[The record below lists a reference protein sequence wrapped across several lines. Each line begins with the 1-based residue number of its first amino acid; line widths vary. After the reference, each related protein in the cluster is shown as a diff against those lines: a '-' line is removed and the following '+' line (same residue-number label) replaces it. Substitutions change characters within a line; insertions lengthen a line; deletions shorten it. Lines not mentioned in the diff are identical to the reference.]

1 MDSSNIRAQDESPGT
16 VIKTYIIDGL
26 GLGIQ
31 QLARALDVPANR
43 LYQIIN
49 NKREVS
55 IDTAVRLGY
64 FLDMEHHFGSIFK
77 HVIKLNVSKN
87 LTMNLK

>member
-1 MDSSNIRAQDESPGT
+1 M
-16 VIKTYIIDGL
+16 
-26 GLGIQ
+26 
-31 QLARALDVPANR
+31 ARALDVPANR

-64 FLDMEHHFGSIFK
+64 FLDMEPSFWLDLQTRHQIKRFQESHHE
-77 HVIKLNVSKN
+77 
-87 LTMNLK
+87 LKMTSSHSND